1 MQLFLIMEYI
11 YIYLLKVVLMFF
23 CFFLSTTT
31 VVLVSHQYV
40 AHWTM
45 LMFFA
50 LFVWKKNISDMNCRK
65 YLILCVLPMMFL
77 IYCLYHI

>member
-11 YIYLLKVVLMFF
+11 YIYLLKVVLMFLF
-23 CFFLSTTT
+23 CFLSTTT
-31 VVLVSHQYV
+31 VVLVSDQYV

-50 LFVWKKNISDMNCRK
+50 LFVWKNI
-65 YLILCVLPMMFL
+65 YLRHEL
-77 IYCLYHI
+77 